1 MAEGLFLGGSHH
13 IHCALYLYYY
23 YISSTSDHHVLD
35 SRDSTLGI
43 TPIRRELGGFLGS
56 DSRDSGLVAWS
67 EVGWDLWVPVSHRD
81 VSDCS

>member
-35 SRDSTLGI
+35 SRDSN
-43 TPIRRELGGFLGS
+43 IRHHTYKEGGFLGS